1 MFVKLV
7 IHEMK
12 YQIKS
17 ITFIIF
23 CTFVLLFYVTQF
35 IGDMDRIDTPSHPI
49 DHMQTGDMDMV
60 YNDSNSESHVTLE
73 EQKKT
78 LTSLLGRDLEN
89 HNTPLF
95 DDMGRIELK
104 PLTDGQLT
112 LLEQLNI
119 TLQDT
124 TFTEALYGDMLE
136 QLQQNFGEHT
146 IYTQDRVKR
155 YGVKVKN
162 YLFNKQEADA
172 IKKYEK
178 VTGAYARLFA
188 DYIGIAVGFFSIF
201 IAGFALVKDKRYKA
215 AEMIYTKP
223 VSSIQYVL
231 SKYVGNVVLMLA
243 VVLIIAAYTTYT
255 FHIEYDQINY
265 VAFFQYTLTWILPTI
280 MVVTSIG
287 YLIQIIAGNGI
298 VPIIAIFAYWFYSMP
313 FTRQQY
319 HITRYIIRYNKV
331 TTLAKYQ
338 EVASAIT
345 TNRLFITGAS
355 LIILIIAL
363 WLFEKKRGHICG

>member
-7 IHEMK
+7 FHEMK

-49 DHMQTGDMDMV
+49 DHMQTGDMDMF
-60 YNDSNSESHVTLE
+60 YNDSDSESHITLE
-73 EQKKT
+73 EQKNT

-104 PLTDGQLT
+104 PLADGQLT

-124 TFTEALYGDMLE
+124 SFTEALYGDMLE
-136 QLQQNFGEHT
+136 QLQQSFGEHT

-155 YGVKVKN
+155 YGAKVKN

-178 VTGAYARLFA
+178 ITGAYARLFA

-223 VSSIQYVL
+223 VSSIKYVL

-255 FHIEYDQINY
+255 FHIEYDQIN
-265 VAFFQYTLTWILPTI
+265 VFAFFQYTLTWILPTI
-280 MVVTSIG
+280 MMVTSIG

-338 EVASAIT
+338 EVASVIT

-363 WLFEKKRGHICG
+363 WIFEKKRGHICG